1 MYKNAA
7 DALTGLVSGMEKEV
21 ARLPWRIEMSDRH
34 SMMENGIDY
43 FYVEV
48 TFGNGVQYGIPAYGD
63 EARELRERALM
74 IKGAAEMLLQP
85 LAAQ

>member
-7 DALTGLVSGMEKEV
+7 DALSGLVSGREKEV
-21 ARLPWRIEMSDRH
+21 SRLPWRIEMSDRH
-34 SMMENGIDY
+34 SKMDNGIDY

-63 EARELRERALM
+63 EACELRERALM
-74 IKGAAEMLLQP
+74 LKGAAETLLQP
-85 LAAQ
+85 LLAR